1 MSNDAKVWI
10 GLFRG
15 INIGKHKMP
24 MKELVKVLEAEG
36 LRDVKTYIAS
46 GNVVFRSDLS
56 EKALTDL
63 IEDVVHRSFC
73 FKPPLTLVTLPH
85 LEKLLGENPFRE
97 HEHKG
102 KAQHIFFFRTPP
114 TKVDRELMDSL
125 KSDSEAYAI
134 SDEALFLYA
143 PDGIGRSVLVEKLG
157 RAVKAEMT
165 ARNLNTCET
174 LRDMAA
180 GMETT

>member
-1 MSNDAKVWI
+1 MTQSTVWI

-36 LRDVKTYIAS
+36 MTDVKTYIAS
-46 GNVVFRSDLS
+46 GNVVFRSDLG
-56 EKALTDL
+56 EKALTER
-63 IEDVVHRSFC
+63 IEELVHENFGFR
-73 FKPPLTLVTLPH
+73 PPLTLITLPH
-85 LEKLLGENPFRE
+85 LEKLLAANPFRD

-114 TKVDRELMDSL
+114 SKLDREVLNGMLADN
-125 KSDSEAYAI
+125 EAYHVN
-134 SDEALFLYA
+134 DEALYFYA
-143 PDGIGRSVLVEKLG
+143 PDGIGRSVFVEKMG
-157 RAVKAEMT
+157 KGIKGEMT

-180 GMETT
+180 AAEKA